1 MHELHLP
8 ERLQKPRS
16 TGWTVLIDSGVPLHY
31 FEDAIASAAC
41 YIDLVKFGWGTSL
54 ISPTIAAKIEVL
66 RSHDIEFY
74 FGGTL
79 FEKFYIQGKVGD
91 YHSYCRQYGCRY
103 VEISNGTVPMSNRQK
118 EEFIKLF
125 ANEFQ
130 VLSEVG
136 YKDADQSNQLSP
148 DEWLDF
154 IEEDLAAGAFKV
166 ITEAR
171 ESGTSG
177 ICQLDGHPRPGI
189 VEQFQSSQVDMTRL
203 IFEAPTKTLQTYFIE
218 HFGPN
223 VNLANIPIQD
233 VISLETLRLG
243 LRSDTFLQFEAR

>member
-8 ERLQKPRS
+8 ERLQKPRP
-16 TGWTVLIDSGVPLHY
+16 TGWTVLIDSGVPLRY
-31 FEDAIASAAC
+31 FEDAIASAAN

-54 ISPTIAAKIEVL
+54 ISPTMDAKIEVL

-79 FEKFYIQGKVGD
+79 FEKFYIQDKVEY
-91 YHSYCRQYGCRY
+91 YHNYCKQYGCRY

-118 EEFIKLF
+118 AEFIQYF
-125 ANEFQ
+125 ASEFQ

-148 DEWLDF
+148 NEWLDF
-154 IEEDLAAGAFKV
+154 IQEDLAAGAFKV

-177 ICQLDGHPRPGI
+177 ICQGDGRPRTGV
-189 VEQFQSSQVDMTRL
+189 VEGFQSSQVDLTRL
-203 IFEAPTKTLQTYFIE
+203 IFEAPTKLLQTYFIE
-218 HFGPN
+218 RFGPN
-223 VNLANIPIQD
+223 VNLANVPIND

-243 LRSDTFLQFEAR
+243 LRSDTFLQFEAH